1 MDSLRDKRALVTG
14 AAGFVGANLI
24 KQLLRH
30 GAQVHA
36 VVRPTTRLWRIEDDL
51 PALVLHVSDLTD
63 HHRLQSAVDA
73 ARPDVVFHLAA
84 PGGHPA
90 TPQARVEFLA
100 SAVLGT
106 AHLLEAL
113 APLDYQRLVVAG
125 SSLEYGPRLVPHTE
139 SDRLEPTTARGT
151 AKAAASLLCLQRA
164 RAERRPIVVLRLFS
178 VYGCWENPSRL
189 IPTVIRSVLRGA
201 DVLLTAPGVRHDFVF
216 VEDVVDA
223 MLLAAARRGA
233 DGEVIN
239 IGSGQQWS
247 NEDIVD
253 QVQQLTGRTV
263 PVRAGEYPAQPADTG
278 YWVADIRKA
287 AAVLG
292 WRPRHDLARGLQ
304 KTIEW
309 FRVHQDAHDR
319 VTAAR
324 G

>member
-14 AAGFVGANLI
+14 AAGFVGASLT

-30 GAQVHA
+30 GARVHA

-63 HHRLQSAVDA
+63 RDRLQLAVDA

-84 PGGHPA
+84 PGGHPT
-90 TPQARVEFLA
+90 TPEARAELLA

-106 AHLLEAL
+106 ANLLEAL
-113 APLDYQRLVVAG
+113 APLDYRRFVVAG
-125 SSLEYGPRLVPHTE
+125 SSLEYGPKIVPHAET
-139 SDRLEPTTARGT
+139 DRLEPTTFRGV
-151 AKAAASLLCLQRA
+151 AKAAASLLCLQHA

-201 DVLLTAPGVRHDFVF
+201 DVVLTAPGVRHDFVF

-223 MLLAAARRGA
+223 MLLAATAGHA
-233 DGEVIN
+233 DGEVFN
-239 IGSGQQWS
+239 VGSGQQWS
-247 NEDIVD
+247 NEDVVD

-263 PVRAGEYPAQPADTG
+263 RVRVGEYPAQPADTG

-292 WRPRHDLARGLQ
+292 WRPQHDLSGGLR
-304 KTIEW
+304 KTTEW
-309 FRVHQDAHDR
+309 FRVHEHTPNG